1 MCESGLTATAAN
13 PEETRSLG
21 ARLAAA
27 IVAVDWPAPL
37 VIGLS
42 GDLGAGKTTLIAGL
56 LEALGHRGATRSPTY
71 TLVEPYRLAGRDLY
85 HCDLYR
91 LRAPDEVDDLGL
103 RDLLAGRSV
112 LVIEWPERGADRL
125 AKRDLA
131 LRLDYLP
138 AGRSL
143 TLVAGSDAG
152 RAILAR
158 MSLDPP

>member
-1 MCESGLTATAAN
+1 MREPGLTTTAAN
-13 PEETRSLG
+13 PGETRNLG

-27 IVAVDWPAPL
+27 IVAADWPAPL

-85 HCDLYR
+85 HCDLFR
-91 LRAPDEVDDLGL
+91 LRAPDELDDLGL
-103 RDLLAGRSV
+103 RDLFAGRSI
-112 LVIEWPERGADRL
+112 LVIEWPERGGDRL
-125 AKRDLA
+125 ATRDLL

-138 AGRSL
+138 TGRSL
-143 TLVAGSDAG
+143 TLLAGSEAG

-158 MSLDPP
+158 MSLDQP

>member
-1 MCESGLTATAAN
+1 MREPGLTTTAAN
-13 PEETRSLG
+13 PGETRNLG

-27 IVAVDWPAPL
+27 IVAADWPAPL

-91 LRAPDEVDDLGL
+91 LRAPDELDDLGL
-103 RDLLAGRSV
+103 RDLLAGRSI
-112 LVIEWPERGADRL
+112 LVIEWPERGGDRL
-125 AKRDLA
+125 ATRDL
-131 LRLDYLP
+131 LLHLDYLP
-138 AGRSL
+138 TGRSL
-143 TLVAGSDAG
+143 TLLACSEAG

-158 MSLDPP
+158 MSLDQP

>member
-1 MCESGLTATAAN
+1 MREPGLTTTAAN
-13 PEETRSLG
+13 PGETRNLG

-27 IVAVDWPAPL
+27 IVAADWPAPL

-85 HCDLYR
+85 HCDLFR
-91 LRAPDEVDDLGL
+91 LRAPDELDDLGL
-103 RDLLAGRSV
+103 RDLFAGRSI
-112 LVIEWPERGADRL
+112 LVIEWPERGGDRL
-125 AKRDLA
+125 ATRDLL
-131 LRLDYLP
+131 LRLDYRP
-138 AGRSL
+138 TGRSL
-143 TLVAGSDAG
+143 TLLAGSEAG

-158 MSLDPP
+158 MSLDQP

>member
-1 MCESGLTATAAN
+1 MREPGLTTTAAN
-13 PEETRSLG
+13 PGETRNLG

-27 IVAVDWPAPL
+27 IVAADWPAPL

-85 HCDLYR
+85 HCDLFR
-91 LRAPDEVDDLGL
+91 LRAPDELDDLGL
-103 RDLLAGRSV
+103 RDLFAGRSI
-112 LVIEWPERGADRL
+112 LVIEWPERGGDRL
-125 AKRDLA
+125 ATRDL
-131 LRLDYLP
+131 LLHLDYLP
-138 AGRSL
+138 TGRSL
-143 TLVAGSDAG
+143 TLLAGSEAG

-158 MSLDPP
+158 MSLDQP